1 MPPCMGKVGRSVTI
15 SGIGMILS
23 GQLGAMLP
31 DRGDQ
36 FSRRDLITHLTLNS
50 GLARVDID
58 QQ

>member
-1 MPPCMGKVGRSVTI
+1 MGKVGRSVTI